1 MTNNS
6 STVTSTPARIT
17 IDKSVTPTTVTKA
30 GQQVTYSF
38 LVTNRSKAALK
49 DVAVQDTLAAP
60 AGPALTVNCPKTT
73 LAGGTDTNVDGE
85 SMTCTATYTVT
96 SADVEHG
103 RIDNTAKATATAVL
117 DGSTWTSAESSAVVT
132 IPPITDLSITKTA
145 ELVYPEG
152 GELNYVLTVTNNGT
166 GTSSG
171 STVTDNFPNTLWPDP
186 TTDTP
191 GCSFDATYPRQLTC
205 QVGKLKV
212 GESWTINVKAQAYAT
227 NLVRVN
233 TATVVANEPD
243 PNLANNTSTFTSTPA
258 KIGIV
263 KSVAPT
269 TVTKAGDQ
277 VTYSFVVTNRSKAAL
292 ENVTVHDTLTA
303 PAGPALNV
311 SCPKTTL
318 AGGTD
323 PDVDGESMTCTAT
336 YTVTQADVDHG
347 KIDNTAYASST
358 AVLDGSSWRSDDSTA
373 TVTITQTPDLSVVK
387 SAAQSV
393 IPAAGQ
399 SIDYS
404 FLVTN
409 TGNVTLTDVAVD
421 DQLAAPAGPAL
432 EVTCPASVLAPSA
445 DMTCTATYTV
455 TQADVDHGQVGNTA
469 TATGETPSGDKVPSG
484 PSTVT
489 VTANPPI
496 TVVPEAP
503 VLQQSCNTESVVVV
517 PEMTGVVYTTTRDG
531 NTVTVTATAA
541 DGYVLAPD
549 AVVSWTFD
557 VTALTCTG
565 PEIPLTGGTGGAM
578 LTFGGLAVL
587 GAFAA
592 SLPIRRKR
600 DESGNLT

>member
-1 MTNNS
+1 
-6 STVTSTPARIT
+6 
-17 IDKSVTPTTVTKA
+17 
-30 GQQVTYSF
+30 
-38 LVTNRSKAALK
+38 
-49 DVAVQDTLAAP
+49 
-60 AGPALTVNCPKTT
+60 
-73 LAGGTDTNVDGE
+73 
-85 SMTCTATYTVT
+85 
-96 SADVEHG
+96 
-103 RIDNTAKATATAVL
+103 
-117 DGSTWTSAESSAVVT
+117 
-132 IPPITDLSITKTA
+132 
-145 ELVYPEG
+145 
-152 GELNYVLTVTNNGT
+152 
-166 GTSSG
+166 
-171 STVTDNFPNTLWPDP
+171 
-186 TTDTP
+186 
-191 GCSFDATYPRQLTC
+191 
-205 QVGKLKV
+205 
-212 GESWTINVKAQAYAT
+212 
-227 NLVRVN
+227 
-233 TATVVANEPD
+233 
-243 PNLANNTSTFTSTPA
+243 
-258 KIGIV
+258 
-263 KSVAPT
+263 
-269 TVTKAGDQ
+269 
-277 VTYSFVVTNRSKAAL
+277 
-292 ENVTVHDTLTA
+292 
-303 PAGPALNV
+303 
-311 SCPKTTL
+311 
-318 AGGTD
+318 
-323 PDVDGESMTCTAT
+323 
-336 YTVTQADVDHG
+336 VTQADVDHG